1 MEGKKEKEVSVLLL
15 FWDQSHGQYP
25 TEMKMF
31 QTGGARLRT
40 RVLGKCFDIAI
51 SLMHANMY
59 QNWLQNQKHWAV
71 LSKISDV
78 YSDLD
83 LISTKLKLMQILVG
97 CVEMPSRNNGT
108 DSLINHIS
116 VAP

>member
-15 FWDQSHGQYP
+15 SWDQSHGQHP

-31 QTGGARLRT
+31 QTGGAWLRMC
-40 RVLGKCFDIAI
+40 VLGKCSDIAI
-51 SLMHANMY
+51 LLMHANMY
-59 QNWLQNQKHWAV
+59 QNWLHNQKHWAV

-78 YSDLD
+78 YSDYD

-97 CVEMPSRNNGT
+97 CAEMPSRNNET